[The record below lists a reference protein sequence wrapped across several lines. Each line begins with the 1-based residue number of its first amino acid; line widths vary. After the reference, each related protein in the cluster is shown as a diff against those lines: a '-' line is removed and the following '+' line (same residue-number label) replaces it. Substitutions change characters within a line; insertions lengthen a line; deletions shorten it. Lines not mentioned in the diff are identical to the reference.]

1 MWLSQTQFHTVSGIL
16 RNFRLREIGFS
27 AQSVGFSLQFGNWEA
42 FVLKG
47 IFLDLRK
54 DLIEFVLSLVRE
66 LQFSN
71 WLSWMPFGMLNWV
84 LEGVEI
90 YEEKEKDMQERK
102 RGLRNWEEGGKKKW
116 KWCLAKWRKMAG
128 NYSGVGERG
137 WRSCTTR
144 PHQTLFPSPSCSLY
158 LFSSSLTHILPSIK
172 ALIGSGNL
180 SAFLNPEIS
189 FVWVQPQINPA

>member
-66 LQFSN
+66 LQFLN
-71 WLSWMPFGMLNWV
+71 RLSWMPFGMLNWV
-84 LEGVEI
+84 LEGMEI

-102 RGLRNWEEGGKKKW
+102 RGLRNWEEGEKRSESDVWPNEERWLGTIVEW
-116 KWCLAKWRKMAG
+116 AKEDEEAAQPGLIR
-128 NYSGVGERG
+128 
-137 WRSCTTR
+137 
-144 PHQTLFPSPSCSLY
+144 
-158 LFSSSLTHILPSIK
+158 LFSLLRPALCTSFLLPSLTSCPLLK
-172 ALIGSGNL
+172 L
-180 SAFLNPEIS
+180 
-189 FVWVQPQINPA
+189 